1 MTSEINKRLVR
12 ETWQAFWRGDVEA
25 GLLNMAD
32 DVTWF
37 IPGNM
42 KTSGLKRGKAEV
54 GKFRHNNL
62 DIFLELQRN
71 VVGLYAEGA
80 TVVLEVAASGRL
92 KNGNAY
98 ENAGCVVWEIENGKI
113 QRVREYIDT
122 AKAAAI
128 NEVSE

>member
-1 MTSEINKRLVR
+1 
-12 ETWQAFWRGDVEA
+12 
-25 GLLNMAD
+25 MAD

-92 KNGNAY
+92 KNGKAY

-128 NEVSE
+128 NAVSE